1 MLSVRAARLSIN
13 AAAKTCSP
21 ETVANGVNCSDTTR
35 TKKRNGAEDKPQ
47 HCNSENNGG
56 VEGVRTRRARP
67 ITSSACCGRGSCS
80 FSNHDLGTTK
90 NNGSGLLKQLHHC
103 YRFDARRRFGKK
115 RKKQLQRN
123 KTMVP
128 RRLPRCIDGQQN
140 SN

>member
-13 AAAKTCSP
+13 AAAKTCAP